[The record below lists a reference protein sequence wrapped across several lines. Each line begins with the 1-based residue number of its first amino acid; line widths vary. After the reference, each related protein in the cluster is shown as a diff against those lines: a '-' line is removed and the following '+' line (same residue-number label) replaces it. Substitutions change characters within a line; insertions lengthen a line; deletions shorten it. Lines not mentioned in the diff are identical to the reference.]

1 MKGCIFAVAML
12 AMAAAPRPC
21 LGKSVENPPIGQES
35 KPHQGLSSSG
45 EAEGILSDCTSHSGT
60 SCFECVSTP
69 QLTDFGVVVDST
81 PCRWCPASQECHAYG
96 SLKDGACSIP
106 IHTNDVKNTDYSK
119 YICDAAAYPH
129 VASDFSNTD
138 VDSLEQ
144 WVIQYLNN
152 FSGEKH
158 VFPTYPGGSTPA
170 ETGLYKMENTASF
183 AVVSDWG
190 SGTWESAAVASL
202 MKAKNADYTMHLGD
216 VYYEALKEEIEIQ
229 VFGKDKNDHQ
239 HGVEFPT
246 GSKGTFYLNANHE
259 MLSLGNGYYDTLLP
273 AVSQTASFFSLS
285 NDHWNVVALDTGYN
299 AYEMFKVIN
308 AMNELKETDAPQPDE
323 VVKWLNETLG
333 LEQACKGDKR
343 GLIFMS
349 HHQPFSDFVKDDAY
363 LGTASQLAAFLPSDC
378 TVLWLTGH
386 EHEFALYDKT
396 DTFGVSK
403 TVSMSIYHRLIGN
416 GGFPQ
421 PPQKPSKHTTLKA
434 YDNRSYKKFELNSEV
449 RGEKSEE
456 YVFNGYFT
464 MDFNADELTIK
475 YYSVECASGEG
486 GETNGTC
493 EVAEGPSMTEE
504 TVLGTEVFKINKD
517 TGSVELVKQDLN
529 DKVLTIIAEGEE
541 VKLEEVKK
549 YRQRWPYDDGSGVW
563 VE

>member
-1 MKGCIFAVAML
+1 MKPFFSPAL
-12 AMAAAPRPC
+12 LLLLTTLPR
-21 LGKSVENPPIGQES
+21 GAQTDSVREQSPDQELDNEI
-35 KPHQGLSSSG
+35 LSDQKLDVNG
-45 EAEGILSDCTSHSGT
+45 VLSDCTSHSHT

-69 QLTDFGVVVDST
+69 QLTDFGVVVNST
-81 PCRWCPASQECHAYG
+81 PCRFCPETQECHAYG
-96 SLKDGACSIP
+96 SLFDGACSIP

-119 YICDAAAYPH
+119 YICDAASYPH
-129 VASDFSNTD
+129 IASDFSNTD
-138 VDSLEQ
+138 VDALEQ

-152 FSGEKH
+152 FGGKKH
-158 VFPTYPGGSTPA
+158 VFPTYAGGSSET
-170 ETGLYKMENTASF
+170 ETGLYKMADTASF
-183 AVVSDWG
+183 AVSSDWG

-202 MKAKNADYTMHLGD
+202 MKAKSADYTMHLGD

-229 VFGKDKNDHQ
+229 VFGKDKNEHQ
-239 HGVEFPT
+239 HGVEFPQ

-273 AVSQTASFFSLS
+273 SVSQAASFFSLS
-285 NDHWNVVALDTGYN
+285 NDYWNIVALDTGYN
-299 AYEMFKVIN
+299 AYETFKVIN
-308 AMNELKETDAPQPDE
+308 AIDELKETDAPQPDE

-333 LEQACKGDKR
+333 LEQACKEDKR

-363 LGTASQLAAFLPSDC
+363 LGTASQLAAFLPSNC

-403 TVSMSIYHRLIGN
+403 IVSMSIYHRLIGN

-421 PPQKPSKHTTLKA
+421 PPQKPSKQTTLKA
-434 YDNRSYKKFELNSEV
+434 YDNRVYKKFELNS
-449 RGEKSEE
+449 GKTEE

-464 MDFNADELTIK
+464 MDFEGDQLTIK
-475 YYSVECASGEG
+475 YYSVECASGSG
-486 GETNGTC
+486 GESNGTC
-493 EVAEGPSMTEE
+493 MEAEGPSMTDE

-517 TGSVELVKQDLN
+517 TGSVELVQQDLN
-529 DKVLTIIAEGEE
+529 DKVLTIIAAGEE
-541 VKLEEVKK
+541 AELEEVLKE
-549 YRQRWPYDDGSGVW
+549 RQRWPYDDGSKKGGWKSV
-563 VE
+563 